1 MVITQGEMMQSLNF
15 GFIIF
20 IAVLLAVWWYLAS
33 VTERVA
39 RLTLVAIIVVVGGF
53 VYNKNP
59 SIQVPMVVLAFIVGT
74 FTWSTTILVLKKA
87 EQVFAK

>member
-1 MVITQGEMMQSLNF
+1 MQSLNF

>member
-59 SIQVPMVVLAFIVGT
+59 SIQVPMVVLAFIVGA

>member
-1 MVITQGEMMQSLNF
+1 MQSLNF

-53 VYNKNP
+53 VDNKNP
-59 SIQVPMVVLAFIVGT
+59 SIQVPMLVLASVVMI
-74 FTWSTTILVLKKA
+74 FTWATTMLVLDRI
-87 EQVFAK
+87 EQHYKR

>member
-1 MVITQGEMMQSLNF
+1 MQSLNF

-59 SIQVPMVVLAFIVGT
+59 SIQVPMVVLAFIVGA